1 MPLGGG
7 EARSSLHK
15 IGAAD
20 GHSPLLLQPHKGI
33 EHRLGCIQVGQE
45 RPHRTDND
53 ALSWIW
59 INATV
64 ASRVQLGWASSLPA
78 AISKDS
84 R

>member
-53 ALSWIW
+53 PLSWIW

-64 ASRVQLGWASSLPA
+64 ASRVQLGWARCLSA
-78 AISKDS
+78 AICKAY